1 MPHACATFPKHEARA
16 VEAAP
21 RYEQSG
27 EEREEEWRR
36 SLRSLQ
42 KLICELLIQ
51 NQELR
56 MVLSGSI
63 TNHQAEWVE

>member
-1 MPHACATFPKHEARA
+1 MSHACATFPKYQAKA
-16 VEAAP
+16 VEAGP
-21 RYEQSG
+21 RYEQAG
-27 EEREEEWRR
+27 EGREEEWRR

-56 MVLSGSI
+56 MLLSGSI
-63 TNHQAEWVE
+63 TDHQAEWVE